1 MFRPLH
7 FAGLFNAWDGK
18 KHVLLTKNMLFYKS
32 AKQSVRHFGVFMVK
46 KRYEGPEKG
55 RKLAMS
61 GIPVSPPEIRK
72 PPQGGFFISA
82 DTGRR
87 TRKSHANGVGST
99 MSKRAKRSAG
109 DLSGMPR
116 SRCFAPC
123 EGVPVSPPKIQRPHA
138 GRLIFV
144 WGADENP

>member
-7 FAGLFNAWDGK
+7 FAGLFNAWVGK

-61 GIPVSPPEIRK
+61 GIPVSPPEI
-72 PPQGGFFISA
+72 
-82 DTGRR
+82 
-87 TRKSHANGVGST
+87 
-99 MSKRAKRSAG
+99 
-109 DLSGMPR
+109 
-116 SRCFAPC
+116 
-123 EGVPVSPPKIQRPHA
+123 QRPLA
-138 GRLIFV
+138 GRLIFA
-144 WGADENP
+144 WSADENPKRVRNASW